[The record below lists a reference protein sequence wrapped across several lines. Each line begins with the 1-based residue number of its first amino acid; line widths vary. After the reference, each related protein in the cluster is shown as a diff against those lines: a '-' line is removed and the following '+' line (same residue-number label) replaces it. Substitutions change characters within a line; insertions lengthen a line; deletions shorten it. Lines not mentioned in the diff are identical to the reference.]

1 MRFDLVPERDRFIPG
16 WRTRPDTSR
25 AEFSRP
31 EWRWRVGK
39 YRVKLISNEEL
50 RPAPSREKEMQRP
63 LVIMS
68 ETQDGKVEIALAPPN
83 DERLQ
88 TYPGFVSLVCELVRH
103 IAGAFDVPEEK
114 VWASVERERVVA
126 LRRERQVIAH
136 DDAWLSAASRACREG
151 RM

>member
-1 MRFDLVPERDRFIPG
+1 LKQE
-16 WRTRPDTSR
+16 
-25 AEFSRP
+25 A
-31 EWRWRVGK
+31 
-39 YRVKLISNEEL
+39 KLSLSEEL
-50 RPAPSREKEMQRP
+50 SVGPSREEAMHRP

-136 DDAWLSAASRACREG
+136 EDASLSDAIKAYREE